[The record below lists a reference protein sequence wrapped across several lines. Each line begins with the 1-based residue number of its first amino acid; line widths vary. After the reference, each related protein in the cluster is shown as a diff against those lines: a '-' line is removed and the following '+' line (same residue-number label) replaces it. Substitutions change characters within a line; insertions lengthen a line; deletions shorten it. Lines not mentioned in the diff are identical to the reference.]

1 MAHGVNVLVLAMV
14 AMTRVDAT
22 GEALQMFKPPAGDR
36 NIIDMTYDFAVNETI
51 YWPTSEPFNLTVAFK
66 GVMPESGVYYEANNF
81 CAAEHGGTHIDAPAH
96 FYRGSW
102 VVDHIPIDGLIGDAV
117 VVDVTAKVSGHE
129 DYQAT
134 ELDLRVWEE
143 KHGRIPDGGI
153 LFLYTGWGRHW
164 PNKERYLGTNT
175 KNTSILHFP
184 GLHSD
189 AAKWLVENRK
199 IKAFGIDTASLD
211 YGQSKTFKTHT
222 ILFEKNIV
230 GIENVANLD
239 QLPPTGAMVIGL
251 PMKIRGGS
259 GAPLRIIG
267 LLPQATRSAAIY
279 HTATEW
285 LILSIAL
292 FILAVIAV

>member
-1 MAHGVNVLVLAMV
+1 
-14 AMTRVDAT
+14 
-22 GEALQMFKPPAGDR
+22 
-36 NIIDMTYDFAVNETI
+36 MTYDFAVNETI
-51 YWPTSEPFNLTVAFK
+51 YWPTADPFNMTVVFK
-66 GVMPESGVYYEANNF
+66 GIVPSSGVYLEVNNF
-81 CAAEHGGTHIDAPAH
+81 CAAEHGGTHIDAPSH

-102 VVDHIPIDGLIGDAV
+102 VVDHIPVDGVIGDAV
-117 VVDVTAKVSGHE
+117 VVDVTAKVSGDK

-143 KHGRIPDGGI
+143 KHGRIPDGSI

-164 PNKERYLGTNT
+164 PNKEKYLGTTT
-175 KNTSILHFP
+175 KDTSLLRFP
-184 GLHSD
+184 GLHPD

-199 IKAFGIDTASLD
+199 IKAFGIDAASLD
-211 YGQSKTFKTHT
+211 YGQTKTYKTHT
-222 ILFEKNIV
+222 TLFEKNIV

-279 HTATEW
+279 NTATEW